1 MHRLTAVGR
10 LAAALNSK
18 SSLPSSTTVQQ
29 NRGNAGGGSQKIE
42 CFVDGRKVL
51 VDPGTTVLQA
61 AAMVGVEIPRF
72 CYHERLSIAG
82 NCRMC
87 LVEVEKA
94 AKPVAA
100 CAMPVMKGWSIKT
113 NSDFTRKAREG
124 VMEFLLVNHP
134 LDCPI
139 CDQGGECDLQD
150 QSMAFGSDRSRF
162 TDNEF
167 VGKRAVEDKNLGPLV
182 KTVMTRCIHCTRCVR
197 FASEVAGCEDLGTTG
212 RGNNMQIGT
221 YVEKMLMSE
230 LSGNVIDLC
239 PVGALTSKPYAF
251 MARPWELRR
260 TESIDV
266 HDAVGSNIVVTH
278 RTGEVLRI
286 LPRINEDINEE
297 WLSDK
302 SRFACDGLKRQRLTA
317 PMMKDNNGDLLVTSW
332 ENVVITVAKVLD
344 TTHPDDMAALVGG
357 MADAEALV
365 ALKDLFNRLGCE
377 NLCTEE
383 SFPMEYGGT
392 DIRSNYLLNTTITG
406 CEEADLV
413 LLVGTNPRYE
423 APLLNARLRKG
434 WIHNELDVGL
444 IGPAVDLS
452 YDYDHLGDS
461 PDVLKQLADG
471 SHPFAKRLASAKKP
485 AVIIGTEALQ
495 RPDGAALLALAQ
507 KLAQDVRVKSGCE
520 SSWRVLNV
528 LHRVASQVA
537 ALDIGY
543 KAGAAGIKEQKPQVL
558 FLLGADAGAVTRA
571 DLPKDCFVI
580 YQGHHG
586 DKGAE
591 MADLILP
598 GAAYTEKQATFVNME
613 GRAQQT
619 VAALAP
625 LGQAR
630 VDWKIIR
637 AISEVLNETLPYDT
651 IQEVRARLNQVS
663 PNLTRYGLVEEAN
676 FFAQAAELAA
686 MQEKLALS
694 KNPIDVSQK
703 LLTDYYMTDPISR
716 ASPTMAKCIQAVNQQ
731 YAVGYKKE

>member
-1 MHRLTAVGR
+1 
-10 LAAALNSK
+10 
-18 SSLPSSTTVQQ
+18 
-29 NRGNAGGGSQKIE
+29 
-42 CFVDGRKVL
+42 

-100 CAMPVMKGWSIKT
+100 CAMPVMNGWSIKT

-230 LSGNVIDLC
+230 MSGNVIDLC

-302 SRFACDGLKRQRLTA
+302 SRFACDGLKRQRLTV
-317 PMMKDNNGDLLVTSW
+317 PMMKDSSGELKVVDW
-332 ENVVITVAKVLD
+332 EDVIITVAKVLD
-344 TTHPDDMAALVGG
+344 STPGDQIAALAGG

-365 ALKDLFNRLGCE
+365 ALKDLMNRLGCE

-413 LLVGTNPRYE
+413 LLIGTNPRYE
-423 APLLNARLRKG
+423 APILNARLRKG
-434 WIHNELDVGL
+434 WIHNELDVGVL
-444 IGPAVDLS
+444 GPEVDLS
-452 YDYDHLGDS
+452 YDYEHLGTS
-461 PDVLKQLADG
+461 TEALQKLGDG
-471 SHPFAKRLASAKKP
+471 THPFAKKLAAAKRP
-485 AVIIGTEALQ
+485 AVIVGSEMLH
-495 RPDGAALLALAQ
+495 RPDAAAVMANVQ
-507 KLAQDVRVKSGCE
+507 KLAQNARVQSGCG

-528 LHRVASQVA
+528 LHKVAGQVA

-543 KAGAAGIKEQKPQVL
+543 KAGVSAIKEQKPDVL
-558 FLLGADAGAVTRA
+558 FLLGADAGKITRA
-571 DLPKDCFVI
+571 DLPDNCFVI

-591 MADLILP
+591 LADLILP
-598 GAAYTEKQATFVNME
+598 GAAYTEKQATYVNME

-619 VAALAP
+619 IAALTP
-625 LGQAR
+625 PGMAR

-637 AISEVLNETLPYDT
+637 ALSEVLGETLPYDT

-676 FFAQAAELAA
+676 FFAQAAELAST
-686 MQEKLALS
+686 QKKLALS
-694 KNPIDVSQK
+694 KDPIDVSQK
-703 LLTDYYMTDPISR
+703 ILTDFYMTDAISR
-716 ASPTMAKCIQAVNQQ
+716 ASPTMAKCVQAVKQQ
-731 YAVGYKKE
+731 LDKGYKKE